1 MSAITVDGDLV
12 HYEVLGRGRPVVLV
26 HGWVGSWRYWI
37 PTMQK
42 LHLKFRVYAVDLLGF
57 GESARSTQ
65 RYTIDYQVRVL
76 HQMMNQLAITKAAF
90 VGHGLGALVL
100 TEYAQRYSD
109 TVVRMMLSSPPLFD
123 PGDLATRI
131 PAGQQILLTQQNV
144 PAPMRAFDKTVLNRT
159 SGAQSTS
166 TSDATIVNDR
176 LVDRGRL
183 RDAALARAAAEMA
196 QRESTTTHTKNP
208 TDNPLYRA
216 IGSLE
221 PRTML
226 DRTFKKSES
235 HYERLLPDV
244 SKADPTVVRKSSE
257 NYDAGRV
264 LDILRAIKAPL
275 VLTHGTDDPF
285 IPEPTEE
292 VINYL
297 MGDKDKTVLPF
308 SMDGVRHFPML
319 ESDEYNQI
327 ISGFLEQE
335 NITTISTKARWR
347 RRSR

>member
-12 HYEVLGRGRPVVLV
+12 HYEVLGRGRPVILV

-65 RYTIDYQVRVL
+65 RYTIEYQVRVL
-76 HQMMNQLAITKAAF
+76 HQLMSQLAISKAAF

-109 TVVRMMLSSPPLFD
+109 TVVRLMLSSPPLFD
-123 PGDLATRI
+123 PGDLSTRV
-131 PAGQQILLTQQNV
+131 PAGQQILLTQT
-144 PAPMRAFDKTVLNRT
+144 PPPSPLRAFDKTVPNRSLN
-159 SGAQSTS
+159 APAST

-176 LVDRGRL
+176 LLDRGRL
-183 RDAALARAAAEMA
+183 REAALARAAAEMA
-196 QRESTTTHTKNP
+196 QRQSATSHTKNP

-216 IGSLE
+216 IGHLE
-221 PRTML
+221 PKTML
-226 DRTFKKSES
+226 DRAFKKTEQ

-244 SKADPTVVRKSSE
+244 NKADPTVVRKSCE
-257 NYDAGRV
+257 NYDAGRM
-264 LDILRAIKAPL
+264 LDVLRAIKAPL
-275 VLTHGTDDPF
+275 VITHGTDDPF
-285 IPEPTEE
+285 VPEPTEE

-297 MGDKDKTVLPF
+297 TGERDKVVMPF

-319 ESDEYNQI
+319 ESEEYYQI
-327 ISGFLEQE
+327 ISGFLEHDDIR
-335 NITTISTKARWR
+335 NISTKARWR
-347 RRSR
+347 RRAR